1 MNEFD
6 PSSISLDEWRGVA
19 EASIK
24 GRGIDSLDRRT
35 EDGLTVKALYSAAD
49 LPDALPLLGR
59 PGWTVAQEVEPARD
73 ADALNRMLLDEAAG
87 GAERVD
93 LAAGTDPALL
103 AGALD
108 GVETGAVGF
117 GFAPGCDWPEAA
129 EALSGLGRPAK
140 RGPRAGDSLGFD
152 PVLGLLNGKGDGIDA
167 LVEWAG
173 GADGGLAGA
182 SIVAVAGDE
191 YHLMG
196 LAPAQELAV
205 VLAATAHTLRCF
217 EAGGIGPAATLEAM
231 EWRFAGEGDLYG
243 TIAKT
248 RALAVLLRRVAEAAG
263 GDAAGTG
270 ARIHGVTS
278 ARHLSRLDPETNILR
293 NGTAL
298 LGMALGGAG
307 IITVRPHDWLTG
319 ASPEAMRLARN
330 AHHLVAREARLAST
344 ADPAS
349 GSYFMESLTR
359 DIARQA
365 WGLFQEIEAGGGVAE
380 SVGRIREW
388 GGAAAA
394 ARQAAVDEG
403 RENLLGVTV
412 HPARRDGP
420 RPAPVVEGV
429 FGPRGGAARPA
440 APWEELRARAAGG
453 SLRCLLVDGGDGG
466 DAEACQRWFH
476 VVGLEPVAI
485 RCPTA
490 DEARAAIAS
499 ARPDVLVLGGVDD
512 PDSCIDA
519 AGGDCR
525 VVPADR
531 FKGNCFE
538 LMGDIVGFSESNGPG
553 GSGGSGG
560 RS

>member
-6 PSSISLDEWRGVA
+6 PSSISLDEWRGIA
-19 EASIK
+19 EASIE

-35 EDGLTVKALYSAAD
+35 EDGLPTKALYSAAD
-49 LPDALPLLGR
+49 LPDTLPLLGQ
-59 PGWTVAQEVEPARD
+59 PGWVIAQEVETTRNSE
-73 ADALNRMLLDEAAG
+73 ALNRMLLDEFTG

-93 LAAGTDPALL
+93 LDAGTDPALL
-103 AGALD
+103 ADALG

-117 GFAPGCDWPEAA
+117 GFAPGCDWRKAA
-129 EALSGLGRPAK
+129 GALSGLARPAK
-140 RGPRAGDSLGFD
+140 REQGPRARDSLGFD
-152 PVLGLLNGKGDGIDA
+152 PVLGLFHGGGDDIDA
-167 LVEWAG
+167 VAEWAG
-173 GADGGLAGA
+173 GADAGLAGA
-182 SIVAVAGDE
+182 DIVAVAGDE

-205 VLAATAHTLRCF
+205 SLAATAHALRRF
-217 EAGGIGPAATLEAM
+217 EAGGIKPADMLGRM
-231 EWRFAGEGDLYG
+231 EWRFAAEGDLYG

-248 RALAVLLRRVAEAAG
+248 RALAVLLERVAEAVG
-263 GDAAGTG
+263 GKAAGIG
-270 ARIHGVTS
+270 SRVHGVTS
-278 ARHLSRLDPETNILR
+278 ARQLSRLDPETNILR

-330 AHHLVAREARLAST
+330 AHHLMDREARLAST
-344 ADPAS
+344 ADPAC

-359 DIARQA
+359 DIAGHA
-365 WGLFQEIEAGGGVAE
+365 WELFQGIEAGGGIAE
-380 SVGRIREW
+380 SVDMIRDW

-394 ARQAAVDEG
+394 ARQTAVDEG
-403 RENLLGVTV
+403 RENLLGVTA
-412 HPARRDGP
+412 HPARRDSP
-420 RPAPVVEGV
+420 EPAAVAAGAL
-429 FGPRGGAARPA
+429 GPRGGASRPA
-440 APWEELRARAAGG
+440 APWEELRARAMGG
-453 SLRCLLVDGGDGG
+453 SLRCLLVDGGEGG

-485 RCPTA
+485 RCAAA

-512 PDSCIDA
+512 PESCVDA

-538 LMGDIVGFSESNGPG
+538 LMGDIVASAGA
-553 GSGGSGG
+553 GG

>member
-19 EASIK
+19 EASIN
-24 GRGIDSLDRRT
+24 GRGIDSLDQRT

-49 LPDALPLLGR
+49 LPDTLPLLGR
-59 PGWTVAQEVEPARD
+59 PGWIIAQEVETARS
-73 ADALNRMLLDEAAG
+73 ADALNRMLLDELTG

-93 LAAGTDPALL
+93 LAAGTDPAML
-103 AGALD
+103 AGALG
-108 GVETGAVGF
+108 GVEAGAVGF
-117 GFAPGCDWPEAA
+117 GFAPGCDWLKAA
-129 EALSGLGRPAK
+129 EALSGLGRPAGQEGGS
-140 RGPRAGDSLGFD
+140 RTRDSLGFD
-152 PVLGLLNGKGDGIDA
+152 PVLGLLNGKGDDIDA
-167 LVEWAG
+167 LAELAG
-173 GADGGLAGA
+173 GADSGLAGVN
-182 SIVAVAGDE
+182 IIAVAGDE

-205 VLAATAHTLRCF
+205 VLASTAYTLRCF
-217 EAGGIGPAATLEAM
+217 EAAGIGPAAMLEAM

-248 RALAVLLRRVAEAAG
+248 RALAVLLQRVAEAVGGGTAG
-263 GDAAGTG
+263 IGS
-270 ARIHGVTS
+270 RIHGVTS

-307 IITVRPHDWLTG
+307 VITVRPHDWLTG

-330 AHHLVAREARLAST
+330 AHHLTAREARLAST

-359 DIARQA
+359 DIARHA
-365 WGLFQEIEAGGGVAE
+365 WGLFQEIEAGGGIAK
-380 SVGRIREW
+380 SVDRVREW
-388 GGAAAA
+388 GVAAAA
-394 ARQAAVDEG
+394 ARQAAVDED

-412 HPARRDGP
+412 HPARRDDP

-429 FGPRGGAARPA
+429 FGPRGGASRPA
-440 APWEELRARAAGG
+440 APWEGLRVRAMGG
-453 SLRCLLVDGGDGG
+453 SLRCLLVDGEDGG

-485 RCPTA
+485 RCSAA

-512 PDSCIDA
+512 PESCIDA

-538 LMGDIVGFSESNGPG
+538 LMGEILGSPESSGPG
-553 GSGGSGG
+553 G